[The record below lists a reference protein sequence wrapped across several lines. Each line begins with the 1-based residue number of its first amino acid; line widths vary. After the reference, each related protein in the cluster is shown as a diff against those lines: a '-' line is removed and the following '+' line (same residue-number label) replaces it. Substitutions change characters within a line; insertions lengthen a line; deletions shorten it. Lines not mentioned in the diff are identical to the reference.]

1 MFKNKEFRNYT
12 IIYVLAFLLCGVILY
27 FFISH
32 YIKGIDLI
40 YHKEII
46 GSEQDYTILSET
58 GRITYSPVEY
68 SNDIKSKKT
77 ALFVSCYGIFA
88 VLGGA
93 GYVFG
98 LRLYRVPISA
108 IKSTSKS
115 SEDVLDGD
123 YNTPDFSDFTEGD
136 ISQFYFTYTKMVTA
150 IKQSRD
156 KELKEKEFLQDLIAD
171 ISHQLKTPLATL
183 TIYQDLLCNPN
194 VSDEKKQEM
203 LSLMGGQLSRM
214 EWLILSLLKLARLE
228 SGAIEFVIK
237 KQELLPT
244 LQLAVQNVSMLSGAK
259 QQTINVSC
267 DDTLILNHDRD
278 WLAEAL
284 TNILKNATEYAPNGS
299 TIELN
304 VETTAVMTMIHIKDY
319 GLGIEPEAQSKI
331 FKRFYRAKS
340 DVNENSIGIG
350 LSLSK
355 GIVEGQGGD
364 ITVNSQVGKWTCFTV
379 SFYHLGNKSN
389 HS

>member
-1 MFKNKEFRNYT
+1 MFRNKEVRDYT
-12 IIYVLAFLLCGVILY
+12 IKYVLVLILCGVAL
-27 FFISH
+27 FFAVKSYVNH
-32 YIKGIDLI
+32 IDVI

-46 GSEQDYTILSET
+46 NSGQDYDTLVET
-58 GRITYSPVEY
+58 GKISYSPAEY
-68 SNDIKSKKT
+68 STQIKEYKRM
-77 ALFVSCYGIFA
+77 LFVTAYGIFTM
-88 VLGGA
+88 LGVA
-93 GYVFG
+93 IYLFG
-98 LRLYRVPISA
+98 LKLYKVPMKAIST
-108 IKSTSKS
+108 IHKNSQ
-115 SEDVLDGD
+115 EVLEGD
-123 YNTPDFSDFTEGD
+123 YNTPDFSSYTEGD
-136 ISQFYFTYTKMVTA
+136 ISEFYFSYTKMVTA

-203 LSLMGGQLSRM
+203 LNVMGQQLSRM

-237 KQELLPT
+237 KQHLLPT
-244 LQLAVQNVSMLSGAK
+244 IQLAVQNISMLSQAK
-259 QQTINVSC
+259 NQTVNISC
-267 DDTLILNHDRD
+267 DEALILNHDRD

-284 TNILKNATEYAPNGS
+284 TNILKNATEYAPKDS
-299 TIELN
+299 TIDVT
-304 VETTAVMTMIHIKDY
+304 VESTPVMTMIHIKDY
-319 GLGIEPEAQSKI
+319 GMGIEPEAQSKI

-340 DVNENSIGIG
+340 EVNENSIGIG

-364 ITVNSQVGKWTCFTV
+364 ITVSSHVGKWTCFTV
-379 SFYHLGNKSN
+379 SFYHLGKTEG
-389 HS
+389 

>member
-1 MFKNKEFRNYT
+1 MFKNKEVRNYT
-12 IIYVLAFLLCGVILY
+12 IIYVLAFILCGVVIY
-27 FFISH
+27 FAISH
-32 YIKGIDLI
+32 YINHIDQI

-46 GSEQDYTILSET
+46 NSDQDYTTLVET
-58 GRITYSPVEY
+58 GRITYSPAEY
-68 SNDIKSKKT
+68 SQAIRSKKVG
-77 ALFVSCYGIFA
+77 LFASCYGIFVA
-88 VLGGA
+88 LGCA
-93 GYVFG
+93 GYVLG
-98 LRLYRVPISA
+98 LKLYKVPMDAIST
-108 IKSTSKS
+108 IRQN
-115 SEDVLDGD
+115 SEEVLEGD
-123 YNTPDFSDFTEGD
+123 YNTPDFSHFTEGD
-136 ISQFYFTYTKMVTA
+136 ISEFFFAYTKMVTA

-194 VSDEKKQEM
+194 VSNEKKQDM
-203 LSLMGGQLSRM
+203 LSVMGQQLSRM

-228 SGAIEFVIK
+228 SGAIEFIMN

-244 LQLAVQNVSMLSGAK
+244 LQLAAQNVSMLSNAK
-259 QQTINVSC
+259 NQSISISC
-267 DDTLILNHDRD
+267 DDRLILNHDRD

-284 TNILKNATEYAPNGS
+284 TNILKNATEYAPKDS
-299 TIELN
+299 TIEVT
-304 VETTAVMTMIHIKDY
+304 VETTPVMTMIHIKDY
-319 GLGIEPEAQSKI
+319 GMGIEPEAQSKI

-364 ITVNSQVGKWTCFTV
+364 ITVSSQVGKWSCFTV
-379 SFYHLGNKSN
+379 SFYQAASMSHI
-389 HS
+389 